1 VARALT
7 VDGPGDAMA
16 SPRGAGVAAAPA
28 LSARLTSVDAYRGFV
43 MLLLWA
49 EALRSCDV
57 AAALP
62 ASAFWAFFCHHQ
74 SHVPW
79 VGASLHDLI
88 QPSFSLLVG
97 TALAF
102 SLAGRSAAGQSR
114 GRLIGHAAWRALV
127 LITLGILLRSVG
139 RPQTYFTFEDTLTQ
153 IGLGYVFLVLVALRP
168 RRDQWLA
175 LALILVGY
183 WAAFALYRRPP
194 AEFGY
199 AAYGVPADWPHHL
212 PGFASHWDKNS
223 NLAWRF
229 DVWFLNLFPRE
240 QPFAFN
246 GGGYATLSFIPTLGT
261 MILGLVAGGVLRGE
275 RPPMAR
281 VRWLIGAGLIGLGSG
296 WLLGALGICPVV
308 KRIWTPSFML
318 WSGGVCFLILAG
330 AYYVID
336 VLGYR
341 RWAFPLGVIGMNSI
355 AAYCLYEL
363 CARFIGENLTTHL
376 GEAAFRAAGDPY
388 LPFLHGVA
396 VVLTL
401 WLILFWMYR
410 RRIFLR
416 I

>member
-1 VARALT
+1 VARPLT
-7 VDGPGDAMA
+7 VDRPVDAMA
-16 SPRGAGVAAAPA
+16 SATGAGVAPAPA
-28 LSARLTSVDAYRGFV
+28 LSGRLTSVDAYRGFV

-102 SLAGRSAAGQSR
+102 SVAGRSTAGQSR
-114 GRLIGHAAWRALV
+114 GRLIGHAAWRALA
-127 LITLGILLRSVG
+127 LIALGILLRSVG

-153 IGLGYVFLVLVALRP
+153 IGLGYVFLVLLALRP

-194 AEFGY
+194 AEFAY

-212 PGFASHWDKNS
+212 RGFASHWDKNS
-223 NLAWRF
+223 TLAWRF

-261 MILGLVAGGVLRGE
+261 MILGLVAGGVLRSE

-281 VRWLIGAGLIGLGSG
+281 VRWLLVAGLIGLFSG

-308 KRIWTPSFML
+308 KRIWTPSFTL
-318 WSGGVCFLILAG
+318 WSGGVCFLSLAG

-336 VLGYR
+336 VLGWR
-341 RWAFPLGVIGMNSI
+341 RWAFPLVVIGMNSI

-376 GEAAFRAAGDPY
+376 GAAAFRAAGDPY
-388 LPFLHGVA
+388 LSFLHGVA

-401 WLILFWMYR
+401 WLVLFWMYR